1 MKPIQFKYANRQLG
15 APSASGL
22 LERCDRRSPLELHVE
37 GIDPLPVWTDGEQCV
52 SCWRISLWERLA
64 ALLFGRVWL
73 AVLSGSTQPA
83 VCVTAA
89 RSYLKEDAPS
99 ARCCYLRGLT
109 PLGIFNTV
117 CGCLFGQVLVRVVD
131 TDTGRM
137 VRWYWDAAVKHPP
150 EAA

>member
-1 MKPIQFKYANRQLG
+1 MKPIGFKYANQQLG
-15 APSASGL
+15 APAGL

-52 SCWRISLWERLA
+52 SCWRMPVRERLS

-73 AVLSGSTQPA
+73 AVLSGSTQPPVYIQA
-83 VCVTAA
+83 GRT
-89 RSYLKEDAPS
+89 YLKEERP
-99 ARCCYLRGLT
+99 RGRCYLRGLT

-117 CGCLFGQVLVRVVD
+117 CGCLFGQVLVRVMD
-131 TDTGRM
+131 TDTGKV
-137 VRWYWDAAVKHPP
+137 VRRYWDAAVKHPP

>member
-1 MKPIQFKYANRQLG
+1 MKPIGFKYANWQLQPPAG
-15 APSASGL
+15 EYSENVA
-22 LERCDRRSPLELHVE
+22 

-52 SCWRISLWERLA
+52 SCWQMSARERLS

-73 AVLSGSTQPA
+73 AVLGGSTQPPVYIEA
-83 VCVTAA
+83 GRA
-89 RSYLKEDAPS
+89 YLEEERP
-99 ARCCYLRGLT
+99 RGRCYLRGLT

-117 CGCLFGQVLVRVVD
+117 CGCLFNRVLVKVTD
-131 TDTGRM
+131 TDTGKT